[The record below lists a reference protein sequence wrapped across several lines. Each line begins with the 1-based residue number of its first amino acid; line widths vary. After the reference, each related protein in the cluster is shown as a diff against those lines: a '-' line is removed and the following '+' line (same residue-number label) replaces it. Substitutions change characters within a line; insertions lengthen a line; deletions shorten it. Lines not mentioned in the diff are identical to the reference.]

1 MSTFYLKDIEND
13 ICHLSENDSR
23 HAVRVLRHKKNDFI
37 SVVNGKGLLAKAK
50 IIEAHPKKTK
60 IKVIRNKKDPD
71 KRDYFVSN
79 KKIEKYGYKP
89 RVSLETGIKEL
100 SKIYEINDF
109 KDNKNNY

>member
-1 MSTFYLKDIEND
+1 MPGSYTLNTFGT
-13 ICHLSENDSR
+13 
-23 HAVRVLRHKKNDFI
+23 VLNGLISAGGIKNT
-37 SVVNGKGLLAKAK
+37 SSLRS
-50 IIEAHPKKTK
+50 